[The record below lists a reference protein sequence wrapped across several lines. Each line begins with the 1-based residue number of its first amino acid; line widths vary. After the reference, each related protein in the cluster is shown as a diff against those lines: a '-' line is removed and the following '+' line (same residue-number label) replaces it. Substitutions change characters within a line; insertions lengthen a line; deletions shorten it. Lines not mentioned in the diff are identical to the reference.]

1 MMEKLETIV
10 QNNIQYFRNKLGW
23 SQEELAEKAGLSKIY
38 LAEMESHKRKPS
50 ISMMEKLA
58 TALDIK
64 AYLLMVKEPT
74 TYIPASLSH
83 DQLISDIVESI
94 MKFKKL

>member
-1 MMEKLETIV
+1 MKKKLETIV
-10 QNNIQYFRNKLGW
+10 QNNIQFFRNKLGW

-64 AYLLMVKEPT
+64 AYLLMVEEPT
-74 TYIPASLSH
+74 TYISASLTH
-83 DQLISDIVESI
+83 DQLITDIAESI
-94 MKFKKL
+94 IKLKKL